1 MVTNEKKKYRNSY
14 AKALA
19 ECETDIIKDFPNRVP
34 FSYFG
39 EQRNWTEIAKE
50 MDIITER
57 YGIEFPKFDIREK
70 GWQWIYTRK
79 DAKKRVWIE

>member
-19 ECETDIIKDFPNRVP
+19 ECETIIIKDFTNRLP
-34 FSYFG
+34 FTCFG

-50 MDIITER
+50 LDIITER
-57 YGIEFPKFDIREK
+57 YRSEFPKFDMRVK
-70 GWQWIYTRK
+70 GWNWIYTRK
-79 DAKKRVWIE
+79 EGKKRVWIE